1 MITDYIFNRLTDFF
15 RAIFMAFTGF
25 ILGSAIAIIIAIVYT
40 IFESVKEHKK
50 NKEVK

>member
-15 RAIFMAFTGF
+15 RIIFMVFVGF
-25 ILGSAIAIIIAIVYT
+25 ILVSAVGIILAIGYT